1 MQEPSKRAQG
11 QAPGLPSQ
19 LETEESELQKTE
31 IFTTYFTRA
40 RTHMRAVEGFPA
52 APENI
57 PRQKRFPRP
66 PSPLRDPG
74 EPSFPLKYCWML
86 SSSFPVRGTA
96 HSLLV
101 G

>member
-40 RTHMRAVEGFPA
+40 RTHTCALWKVF
-52 APENI
+52 
-57 PRQKRFPRP
+57 QQ
-66 PSPLRDPG
+66 
-74 EPSFPLKYCWML
+74 PLKTYQDR
-86 SSSFPVRGTA
+86 SASRVPPQPA
-96 HSLLV
+96 P
-101 G
+101 

>member
-66 PSPLRDPG
+66 PQPALRPRRTQ
-74 EPSFPLKYCWML
+74 FPFKIL
-86 SSSFPVRGTA
+86 SVHLRGCFFA
-96 HSLLV
+96 SKFW